1 MATSPPGNFTLTS
14 LPVQEGVTVN
24 VGSGRL
30 ELSGATSYTI
40 AYRGAS
46 GAEVFKPFTVVP

>member
-14 LPVQEGVTVN
+14 LPVQENVTVN

-46 GAEVFKPFTVVP
+46 GAEVVKPFTVVP